1 MDSEHIYVAA
11 HSLGGVM
18 SQNYLKDGESE
29 VKGLILMGSVILRS
43 NRYLDD
49 KGQTVVNV
57 KTNTLTILGTKDGLL
72 RISRGAEA
80 LYTQHNNMA
89 PNQSFTHS
97 LYAIEGT
104 SHASFMD

>member
-18 SQNYLKDGESE
+18 SQNYLKNGESE

-43 NRYLDD
+43 NRELDTD
-49 KGQTVVNV
+49 GKSIVTVNM
-57 KTNTLTILGTKDGLL
+57 NTLTIVGTKDGLL

-80 LYTQHNNMA
+80 LYTQQHN
-89 PNQSFTHS
+89 
-97 LYAIEGT
+97 I
-104 SHASFMD
+104 ASN